1 MTTNNRIYT
10 NYGTVLAIACVFF
23 VAHAIVAPSVAFAN
37 GYEENPPRLAW
48 SPVENVLA
56 AAVNDELWLVRDN
69 SYAEV
74 IASGAV
80 ASPTFSQDG
89 RYLAFVQG
97 GNLMIYDM
105 DTLICMAVVDTG
117 EVIDCTFDRVEPGG
131 RTSNKIYF
139 TAGPLYYGCDIY
151 MYDVDNGQLYS
162 ITDEGDASASAPV
175 PNPYSDMIAFVL
187 HGIDSPGSYEQLH
200 VKGGERGGIRAA
212 TSPQSAG
219 EWGYHESNPF
229 FIGPNTIVFQRGGWG
244 DWTLYKLD
252 LSTKREEV
260 FLPAA
265 AQPSLSTYQNVLA
278 FSRRDPYLVEEY
290 EYDWEIPPTVW
301 VIYLDTGAEYQI
313 SPNNVWAEFPS
324 VSIDGT
330 HIAWVER
337 GEFERVVIR
346 SVVNAVG

>member
-1 MTTNNRIYT
+1 MLVNKHISM
-10 NYGTVLAIACVFF
+10 NYGTVLGIACAVFI
-23 VAHAIVAPSVAFAN
+23 AHAIASPTAAFAN

-56 AAVNDELWLVRDN
+56 AVVNDEMWLVRDC
-69 SYAEV
+69 SYSDV
-74 IASGAV
+74 IASGDV

-117 EVIDCTFDRVEPGG
+117 EVIDCTFDRVEPDG
-131 RTSNKIYF
+131 RTSHKIYF

-151 MYDVDNGQLYS
+151 IYDVAS
-162 ITDEGDASASAPV
+162 AEIFIVTDEGDASASAPV

-187 HGIDSPGSYEQLH
+187 HGIESPGGYEQLY
-200 VKGGERGGIRAA
+200 VKGGEFPEIRAA
-212 TSPQSAG
+212 TAAQPAG
-219 EWGYHESNPF
+219 DWGYHESNPF

-252 LSTKREEV
+252 PSTKREEV

-265 AQPSLSTYQNVLA
+265 AQPSLSTYRNVLA

-301 VIYLDTGAEYQI
+301 VIYLDTGAEYEI
-313 SPNNVWAEFPS
+313 SPYGVWAEFPA

-330 HIAWVER
+330 HIAWIEK
-337 GEFERVVIR
+337 GEFDRVVIR
-346 SVVNAVG
+346 SVVDAVG